1 MRFRK
6 RQRLIVLGLAAL
18 LLGGA
23 AALIL
28 TAFEDTIAFFVSP
41 TEVAAGEL
49 APGRNFRI
57 GGLVVD
63 GSIERLEDG
72 SVRFAL
78 SDTAHE
84 VAVHYHGLLPDLFRE
99 GQGIVAQGT
108 LEPAVMDGG
117 PMLFRADEIL
127 AKHDETYMPKEVAD
141 ALKQAG
147 HWQPDG
153 GAEGA
158 APGKE
163 VTP

>member
-6 RQRLIVLGLAAL
+6 RQRLIVIGLAAL

-72 SVRFAL
+72 SVRFGL
-78 SDTAHE
+78 TDTAHE
-84 VAVHYHGLLPDLFRE
+84 VTVQLSRNPAGPLPRGPGHRRPGD
-99 GQGIVAQGT
+99 A
-108 LEPAVMDGG
+108 EPAVADGG

-147 HWQPDG
+147 YWQEEG

-158 APGKE
+158 APARE

>member
-57 GGLVVD
+57 GGLVID

-72 SVRFAL
+72 SVRFGL
-78 SDTAHE
+78 TDTAH
-84 VAVHYHGLLPDLFRE
+84 ARGHRALSRH
-99 GQGIVAQGT
+99 
-108 LEPAVMDGG
+108 PA
-117 PMLFRADEIL
+117 
-127 AKHDETYMPKEVAD
+127 
-141 ALKQAG
+141 
-147 HWQPDG
+147 
-153 GAEGA
+153 
-158 APGKE
+158 
-163 VTP
+163 

>member
-6 RQRLIVLGLAAL
+6 RQRLVVIGLATL

-28 TAFEDTIAFFVSP
+28 VALEDTIAFFISP
-41 TEVAAGEL
+41 SEVAAGEL
-49 APGRNFRI
+49 EPGRNFRV

-72 SVRFAL
+72 TVRFAL
-78 SDTAHE
+78 TDTAHD
-84 VAVHYHGLLPDLFRE
+84 VTVVYKGILPDLFRE

-108 LEPAVMDGG
+108 LDNGMVFQAS
-117 PMLFRADEIL
+117 EIL
-127 AKHDETYMPKEVAD
+127 AKHDENYMPKEVAD

-147 HWQPDG
+147 YWQHAG
-153 GAEGA
+153 EGYE
-158 APGKE
+158 GE
-163 VTP
+163 TE

>member
-72 SVRFAL
+72 SVRFGL
-78 SDTAHE
+78 TDTAHE
-84 VAVHYHGLLPDLFRE
+84 VAVHYHGILPDLFRE
-99 GQGIVAQGT
+99 GQGVVAQGT
-108 LEPAVMDGG
+108 LEPAVAGG
-117 PMLFRADEIL
+117 GAMLFRADEIL

-153 GAEGA
+153 DAEGA
-158 APGKE
+158 PRGNG